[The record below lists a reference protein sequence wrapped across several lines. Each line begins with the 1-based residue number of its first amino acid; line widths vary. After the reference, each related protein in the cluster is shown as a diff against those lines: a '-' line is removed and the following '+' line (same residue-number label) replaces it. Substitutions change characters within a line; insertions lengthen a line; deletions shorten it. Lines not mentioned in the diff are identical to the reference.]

1 MSLPDKF
8 SCLIV
13 DDDAGF
19 VSMLTRAVRQE
30 GGESTPCP
38 DLKSPPAMVEQR
50 SFQLVVLD
58 NRLPDGTG
66 YEFFPQLMRR
76 CPETVVVMVTGV
88 PELTQ
93 AVELTRNGLFDYLTN
108 AL

>member
-19 VSMLTRAVRQE
+19 VFILTRAVRQE
-30 GGESTPCP
+30 GGESTSCP
-38 DLKSPPAMVEQR
+38 DLKSARAMLEQR
-50 SFQLVVLD
+50 SFKLVFLD

-66 YEFFPQLMRR
+66 YEFFSAIDAPL
-76 CPETVVVMVTGV
+76 
-88 PELTQ
+88 
-93 AVELTRNGLFDYLTN
+93 ARNAGRDDHWRP
-108 AL
+108 